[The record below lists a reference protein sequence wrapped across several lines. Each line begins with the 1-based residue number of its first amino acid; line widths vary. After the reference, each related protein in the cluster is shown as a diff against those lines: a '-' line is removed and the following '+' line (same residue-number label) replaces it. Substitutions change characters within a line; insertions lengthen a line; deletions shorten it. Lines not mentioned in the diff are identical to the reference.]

1 MQRLL
6 SLLLPAFLGG
16 CAVARTPS
24 PTVVD
29 PVAPTPDVL
38 PAADSAAA
46 AVVDEVLAV
55 RSTQRVAELKSRGGE
70 CAAYGSVLETS
81 LLDRRVTVRPFM
93 WRVGGRLVSGE
104 ARSEGNIVV
113 ARHIDPYNVG
123 VRTVDDMVRTL
134 EHEAAHVAFGV
145 PNGPDVDL
153 ANAIVQACRPGTESP
168 RTGVPDAL
176 NPARRR

>member
-6 SLLLPAFLGG
+6 SLLLPALLGA

-29 PVAPTPDVL
+29 PVAPLPDYL
-38 PAADSAAA
+38 PVADSAAS
-46 AVVDEVLAV
+46 VVDQVFAV

-104 ARSEGNIVV
+104 ARSEGDIVV

-153 ANAIVQACRPGTESP
+153 ANAIVQACRAGTESP
-168 RTGVPDAL
+168 RTGVPDAI
-176 NPARRR
+176 NPTRRR